1 MLDFIRLWY
10 SWILNACGNKILHSE
25 IRCDAHLCNLLQQ
38 QWPPLHPPLHFF
50 NLLLVLPPALDLL
63 FPAENTELWVILL
76 HLTAHAA
83 VMLLSGYLN
92 SLSLVCCICERAR
105 WGSLAWARFDTT
117 FCSFFS
123 LCFCLSFHR
132 SSSSSAFF
140 LCSSAFLL
148 RETIWS
154 QMQGGLDG
162 MGTSGEPGQEIED
175 RSNNQLWGVETD

>member
-1 MLDFIRLWY
+1 M
-10 SWILNACGNKILHSE
+10 LHSE
-25 IRCDAHLCNLLQQ
+25 VRRDAHLCNLFQQ

-50 NLLLVLPPALDLL
+50 NLLLVLLPALHLL

-76 HLTAHAA
+76 HSTAHAA

-105 WGSLAWARFDTT
+105 WGSLAWARLDTT
-117 FCSFFS
+117 LCSFFS

-162 MGTSGEPGQEIED
+162 MGWDFRRAGAGNSGWEQQSARGC
-175 RSNNQLWGVETD
+175 RSCFGGSCTRTEGMLGKGVPQ